1 MRISTLTVA
10 VSAFLLCVSCV
21 DKNDGG
27 RQTIQYVRDILSGK
41 ELAAKQ
47 ILTAEGI
54 PSYRDEIAIVGTDR
68 NTVRLYEALAEYDKR
83 DNIDGRLNPDELPDF
98 AGEIFSLITQEEGFK
113 SLIDRNQVPAVRR
126 HLVMRVV
133 SAMDTVSNL
142 SIYDLEGKGNKS
154 SSKMI
159 IVADPNLYH
168 YSSFD
173 LDTLFRATSCD
184 VPVVYPLDVM
194 LDEAFSD
201 DKEKLN
207 VAILYDPE
215 IASAK
220 VYMDILKA
228 KAQSLGRELGSFIV
242 YPTDNKENIFE
253 RLATAFKASYGDEKI
268 DVILV
273 DDYNIDISDIKV
285 NLANIVSVMNET
297 YITYGQSFA
306 DDIKMVDVV
315 EACASHCYDILR
327 SENLFTHNISLPQAK
342 MYRVHNTSNVLD
354 SSIVLIPELYVQN

>member
-21 DKNDGG
+21 DKNDSG

-98 AGEIFSLITQEEGFK
+98 AGEFFSLITQEEGFK

>member
-1 MRISTLTVA
+1 MRLNTLIVA
-10 VSAFLLCVSCV
+10 VSAFLLSVSCV
-21 DKNDGG
+21 DRNDNG

-41 ELAAKQ
+41 ELAEKQ
-47 ILTAEGI
+47 ILTAEDV
-54 PSYRDEIAIVGTDR
+54 PSYNDEIAIVGTDR

-83 DNIDGRLNPDELPDF
+83 DNIDGSLNPDELPDF

-113 SLIDRNQVPAVRR
+113 TLIDRNQVPAVRR

-133 SAMDTVSNL
+133 SAIDTVSNL

-159 IVADPNLYH
+159 IVTDPNLYH

-173 LDTLFRATSCD
+173 VDTLFRATSCD

-194 LDEAFSD
+194 LDNAFND
-201 DKEKLN
+201 EKEKLN

-220 VYMDILKA
+220 VYMDILKT
-228 KAQSLGRELGSFIV
+228 KAQNLGQELGSFIV
-242 YPTDNKENIFE
+242 FPTDNKENMFE

-273 DDYNIDISDIKV
+273 DDYNIDISAIKV
-285 NLANIVSVMNET
+285 NLADIVSVMNET

-306 DDIKMVDVV
+306 DDVKMMDVV
-315 EACASHCYDILR
+315 EACASYCYDILR

-354 SSIVLIPELYVQN
+354 STIVLIPELYVQN